1 MWGRLTLNRKCL
13 VVSMIYDTLWWTN
26 SLQWK
31 MAIEI
36 EDFPIKNGGSFYM
49 LVHQRVWHLALQ
61 KHGWTS
67 DAAAILASRRRVNPG
82 TFLLFGRL
90 CHSATWDG
98 SGVPSW
104 QRSNTISPITWVTS
118 GQVLS
123 HPGRL
128 PTRTN
133 SDSATYVDSATND
146 SSTYPVGFSNEYGRI
161 QQQMWSDSATNPIQK
176 LMIRKQMSSDSE
188 TNSSGFRN
196 WRFPI
201 QKRSRIQKLI
211 HRNISFRM
219 QVHKFPVIHPWPSKS
234 PRFVFPKIFGAPKA
248 SDVLLLRRWAS
259 ECDGGEI
266 WRHRGDRTGGESL
279 HHFER
284 PYGPMGNSHGLFF
297 LGEKS

>member
-13 VVSMIYDTLWWTN
+13 VVSMIYDMTFSSAEKWLNFRCRSYLGFT
-26 SLQWK
+26 QTR
-31 MAIEI
+31 E
-36 EDFPIKNGGSFYM
+36 P
-49 LVHQRVWHLALQ
+49 R
-61 KHGWTS
+61 
-67 DAAAILASRRRVNPG
+67 

-90 CHSATWDG
+90 CHSATRDG

-176 LMIRKQMSSDSE
+176 LMIRKPIFSDPE
-188 TNSSGFRN
+188 TNSFGFRN

-219 QVHKFPVIHPWPSKS
+219 QVHKFPVIHLWPKS
-234 PRFVFPKIFGAPKA
+234 PNLPG
-248 SDVLLLRRWAS
+248 
-259 ECDGGEI
+259 
-266 WRHRGDRTGGESL
+266 SL
-279 HHFER
+279 SQDFR
-284 PYGPMGNSHGLFF
+284 
-297 LGEKS
+297 

>member
-1 MWGRLTLNRKCL
+1 MAGWTIPSFSMIFPVKASIFGGFPSRVWFPTAAPTCWPWFGWLVTPWKKRILDDVGRLTLNRKCL
-13 VVSMIYDTLWWTN
+13 VVSMIYD
-26 SLQWK
+26 
-31 MAIEI
+31 M
-36 EDFPIKNGGSFYM
+36 
-49 LVHQRVWHLALQ
+49 
-61 KHGWTS
+61 TS
-67 DAAAILASRRRVNPG
+67 SSAEKWLNFRCRSYLGFTQTREPR

-90 CHSATWDG
+90 CHSATRDG

-176 LMIRKQMSSDSE
+176 LMIRKPMFSDPE
-188 TNSSGFRN
+188 TNSFGFRN

-219 QVHKFPVIHPWPSKS
+219 QVQKFPVIHLFSKTPRS
-234 PRFVFPKIFGAPKA
+234 PR
-248 SDVLLLRRWAS
+248 
-259 ECDGGEI
+259 
-266 WRHRGDRTGGESL
+266 
-279 HHFER
+279 
-284 PYGPMGNSHGLFF
+284 
-297 LGEKS
+297 